1 MKFSAKQ
8 KTFTFLIF
16 FGIYGLTYAESYW
29 IAPRL
34 EAKTETG
41 SYNAP
46 YASIEKAL
54 QRHGGGNI
62 YIFKPGIYTGQI
74 NLKSEYKG
82 APQNPT
88 VLKSEE
94 KYKAILHGSTGH
106 NLYVLEGA
114 DWVIIDGFEVRCAAI
129 DGLKTNA
136 NYTVFRNC
144 WVHHNCEVGVGAF
157 GVQNVVIERNL
168 IEFNGSHI
176 KYTHGIYAHSQSIT
190 IRENIVRYNASHGI
204 LLAPAAVNCLVE
216 NNLSYGNTRSGV
228 LIYCLPGGGQNRI
241 IHNTIVDNGFA
252 ISIKDGKGEIIA
264 NNIISGN
271 TRWRYGVSNSAIH
284 LKSTDIKDLKIENN
298 LIYPKTALPDAN
310 NIYVDPQFVKP
321 EMGMF
326 FLKATSPA
334 IKKGNDKY
342 NTERDFWGRQ
352 RPKDICPDLGCFPYN
367 EAVLKEEYT
376 KFWHN
381 GWPFFFNEGTGP
393 MPDLW
398 ADPNR

>member
-88 VLKSEE
+88 VLKSEQ
-94 KYKAILHGSTGH
+94 KDKAILHGSAGH
-106 NLYVLEGA
+106 NLYILEGA

-144 WVHHNCEVGVGAF
+144 WVHHNCEVGIAAF

-168 IEFNGSHI
+168 VEFNGSHI
-176 KYTHGIYAHSQSIT
+176 QFTHGIYANSQNIT
-190 IRENIVRYNASHGI
+190 IRENIVRFNASHGI
-204 LLAPAAVNCLVE
+204 HLYPNVSESLVE
-216 NNLSYGNTRSGV
+216 NNLVYGNTRSGV
-228 LIYCLPGGGQNRI
+228 LIYCLPGGSNNKI
-241 IHNTIVDNGFA
+241 INNTIVDNGYG
-252 ISIKDGKGEIIA
+252 IYIKDGKGEVIV

-271 TRWRYGVSNSAIH
+271 TRWRYGVSNSAID
-284 LKSTDIKDLKIENN
+284 LTNTDIKNIKIENN
-298 LIYPKTALPDAN
+298 LIYPKAALSDAN
-310 NIYVDPQFVKP
+310 NIYVDPQFINP
-321 EMGMF
+321 EKGVF
-326 FLKATSPA
+326 FLRLDSPA
-334 IKKGNDKY
+334 IKKGSLKY
-342 NTERDFWGRQ
+342 MTKCDFWGRK
-352 RPKDICPDLGCFPYN
+352 RPDNIQPDIGCFSYDGIL
-367 EAVLKEEYT
+367 LKEEYR
-376 KFWHN
+376 KNWYY

-393 MPDLW
+393 LPDLW
-398 ADPNR
+398 ADTNR